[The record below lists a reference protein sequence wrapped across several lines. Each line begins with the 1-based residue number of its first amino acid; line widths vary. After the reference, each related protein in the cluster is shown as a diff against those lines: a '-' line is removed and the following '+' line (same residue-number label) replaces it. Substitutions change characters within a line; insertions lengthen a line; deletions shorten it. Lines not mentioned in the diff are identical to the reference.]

1 MAEALFSP
9 VDPHVILLPLAS
21 HLALIA
27 FLYSWLTIERLL
39 AVRARKHTYAD
50 LQFAGGDVDRGARVA
65 ANLRNQFEAPML
77 FYPVVLAIWAIEA
90 VTLADAALAWL
101 FIAGRALHTAVQTLT
116 GNVPLRGA
124 VFTINFLA
132 LAGLWAL
139 FLFRHLG

>member
-1 MAEALFSP
+1 MAESLLSP
-9 VDPHVILLPLAS
+9 ADPHLILLPMAS
-21 HLALIA
+21 HLALIG
-27 FLYSWLTIERLL
+27 FLYCWLTIERLL
-39 AVRARKHTYAD
+39 AVRARKRTYAD
-50 LQFAGGDVDRGARVA
+50 LQFAGADVDRGARVA

-77 FYPVVLAIWAIEA
+77 LYPLALAIWAVEA
-90 VTLADAALAWL
+90 VTFADIALAWL
-101 FIAGRALHTAVQTLT
+101 FVAGRVLHTAVQTLT

>member
-1 MAEALFSP
+1 
-9 VDPHVILLPLAS
+9 
-21 HLALIA
+21 
-27 FLYSWLTIERLL
+27 
-39 AVRARKHTYAD
+39 
-50 LQFAGGDVDRGARVA
+50 LQFAGADVDRGARVA

-77 FYPVVLAIWAIEA
+77 LYPLALAIWAVEA
-90 VTLADAALAWL
+90 VTFADIALAWL
-101 FIAGRALHTAVQTLT
+101 FVAGRVLHTAVQTLT